1 MNQAVQDI
9 LTNGEF
15 VRLARNK
22 LDQNAW
28 DYLAGGGETE
38 TTLLRNRQSLD
49 ELGFRP
55 RVLNDVSNID
65 TASQLLDIPLRIP
78 VFLAPMGSL
87 QHFDPASA
95 VAPARASAA
104 FGITS
109 FLSSVCD
116 PGIEATRAQSTGPL
130 VFQLYVRGDTAWVFD
145 YLDKATDLG
154 YSAFCLTVDTA
165 VYGRRERDKVKRF
178 LPSARA
184 VASGFD
190 YQASL
195 NWGLVEKIRERSKL
209 PLILKGIATAEDA
222 RLALNHGIDVI
233 YVSNHGGRQLDH
245 GRGSIEALA
254 EVVEAISGRATIVAD
269 GAFYRGTDVLKAI
282 ALGAKAVGIG
292 RLYGYALAAAGE
304 AGVVRMLEILEEEMR
319 NAMALLGVTRLE
331 DLNASYLHA
340 VRPVRAPSLTS
351 AFHLLFGFEKDDYSA
366 YLKSNPT

>member
-1 MNQAVQDI
+1 MNEAVQDI

-22 LDQNAW
+22 LNQNAW
-28 DYLAGGGETE
+28 DYLSGGGETE

-55 RVLNDVSNID
+55 RVLNDVSNVD
-65 TASQLLDIPLRIP
+65 ASGQLLDIPLRIP

-87 QHFDPASA
+87 QHFDPDSA
-95 VAPARASAA
+95 VAPARASGT
-104 FGITS
+104 FGIAS

-116 PGIEATRAQSTGPL
+116 PGIEETRAQSNGPL
-130 VFQLYVRGDTAWVFD
+130 VFQLYVRGDTEWVFD

-195 NWGLVEKIRERSKL
+195 NWALVEKVRARSKL

-222 RLALNHGIDVI
+222 RLALNHGVDVVYI
-233 YVSNHGGRQLDH
+233 SNHGGRQLDH
-245 GRGSIEALA
+245 GRGSIEVLP
-254 EVVEAISGRATIVAD
+254 EVVEAISGRATVVID
-269 GAFYRGTDVLKAI
+269 GAFCRGTDVLKAI
-282 ALGAKAVGIG
+282 ALGAKAVGVG

-304 AGVVRMLEILEEEMR
+304 AGVVRMLEILEEEMH
-319 NAMALLGVTRLE
+319 NAMALIGVTRLK
-331 DLNASYLHA
+331 DLNPSHLHA

-351 AFHLLFGFEKDDYSA
+351 AFHLFGFEKDDYSD
-366 YLKSNPT
+366 YLK